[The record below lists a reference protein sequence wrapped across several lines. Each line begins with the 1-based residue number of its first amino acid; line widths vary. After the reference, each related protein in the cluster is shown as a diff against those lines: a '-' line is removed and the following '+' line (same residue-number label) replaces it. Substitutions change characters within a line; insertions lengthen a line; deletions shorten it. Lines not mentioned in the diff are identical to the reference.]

1 MHGIRRI
8 RGPIRKRRV
17 EVAGSKGLAALRTK
31 RTPCR
36 MLAIRGAR
44 SNARFGVTQRGVRRS
59 SGSFNT
65 TLTMRLKA
73 HRPPRDTAAMFGPVL
88 GHAVWFG
95 KDPDFGHMFRETF
108 AAEHEA
114 AARGELM
121 PWIVMPAGALSLVL
135 ADQERSVALC
145 AALPEPV
152 QTRARGHRDIIAE
165 FSRFP
170 HLNAIVER
178 TSTRAKIGW
187 LAASWA
193 EVRNS
198 DKLHY

>member
-1 MHGIRRI
+1 
-8 RGPIRKRRV
+8 
-17 EVAGSKGLAALRTK
+17 
-31 RTPCR
+31 
-36 MLAIRGAR
+36 
-44 SNARFGVTQRGVRRS
+44 
-59 SGSFNT
+59 
-65 TLTMRLKA
+65 
-73 HRPPRDTAAMFGPVL
+73 
-88 GHAVWFG
+88 
-95 KDPDFGHMFRETF
+95 
-108 AAEHEA
+108 
-114 AARGELM
+114 
-121 PWIVMPAGALSLVL
+121 MPAGALSLVL

>member
-36 MLAIRGAR
+36 MLAIRCAR
-44 SNARFGVTQRGVRRS
+44 SNARFGVTPGGVRRS

-73 HRPPRDTAAMFGPVL
+73 HRPPRDAAAMFSPVL

-95 KDPDFGHMFRETF
+95 KDPDFSHIFRETF
-108 AAEHEA
+108 AA
-114 AARGELM
+114 
-121 PWIVMPAGALSLVL
+121 
-135 ADQERSVALC
+135 
-145 AALPEPV
+145 
-152 QTRARGHRDIIAE
+152 
-165 FSRFP
+165 
-170 HLNAIVER
+170 
-178 TSTRAKIGW
+178 
-187 LAASWA
+187 
-193 EVRNS
+193 
-198 DKLHY
+198 